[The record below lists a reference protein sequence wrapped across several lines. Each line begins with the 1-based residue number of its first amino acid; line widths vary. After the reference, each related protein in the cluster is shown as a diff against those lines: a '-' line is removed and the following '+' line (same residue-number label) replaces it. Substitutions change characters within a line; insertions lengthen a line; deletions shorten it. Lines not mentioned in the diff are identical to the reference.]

1 MGGFL
6 SHCRVTNK
14 AILFCFLG
22 WDSVDILR
30 ENRDLFIQPKSSAS
44 KLPRSSRQEAA
55 PQPFPTQVR
64 KPEDKLPHSMEV
76 LTLWCWSWSEKPSE
90 QWSWC
95 VEAHVFTL
103 VLGRQQKRSILGERK
118 PSESWVD
125 LHGSCR
131 NSRDPGNHPSQ
142 EENTATCGPSTLAP
156 GWGALWK
163 AEQGWGSIAWVPRSF
178 LAWVQKVICGSGE
191 GHLLLSQQEFHL
203 IIQSYVNIET
213 AKHRV
218 QTKWLHSHR
227 NHYLLAEISL
237 FSLSVSNASLPH
249 LYFIIENHISQKIDF
264 DPSVTSKGSYAL
276 NSSLVFQKWHDTTNV
291 SFNQQIFSPESTAST
306 RKLSQEQSNVNKT

>member
-1 MGGFL
+1 MLKLVWEALRTMELMCGSPCVHLGPWKTTEKEHFRWKETLGVLGG
-6 SHCRVTNK
+6 S
-14 AILFCFLG
+14 A
-22 WDSVDILR
+22 R
-30 ENRDLFIQPKSSAS
+30 ELQELQGPRKPPKSGGKYSNVW
-44 KLPRSSRQEAA
+44 
-55 PQPFPTQVR
+55 PQRISP
-64 KPEDKLPHSMEV
+64 
-76 LTLWCWSWSEKPSE
+76 W
-90 QWSWC
+90 
-95 VEAHVFTL
+95 
-103 VLGRQQKRSILGERK
+103 LGG
-118 PSESWVD
+118 
-125 LHGSCR
+125 
-131 NSRDPGNHPSQ
+131 
-142 EENTATCGPSTLAP
+142 
-156 GWGALWK
+156 LWK